1 LVVLPDPDVE
11 AGGIPMT
18 TVNSGATIRAERTE
32 DEVLLRLPN
41 PNRLLRALLP
51 EEAVKHLMAAQR
63 EQLLFMRAMIDAAIT
78 RVETAEREGANLG
91 PRRTEITVE

>member
-1 LVVLPDPDVE
+1 MTSVD
-11 AGGIPMT
+11 GGT
-18 TVNSGATIRAERTE
+18 TIRAEATE
-32 DEVLLRLPN
+32 NEVLLRLPN

-51 EEAVKHLMAAQR
+51 EDAVKHLMAAQR

-78 RVETAEREGANLG
+78 RIETAEHEGAQLG